1 MPIILTLIM
10 AIPLIAIIYEVI
22 GIFLIALLGEI
33 GVEIE
38 TPDTSLFII
47 FWPLVL
53 SVWAARWV
61 YRQYCKIRW
70 GRRGRK

>member
-1 MPIILTLIM
+1 MPVILTLIM
-10 AIPLIAIIYEVI
+10 AIPLIVILYEVI
-22 GIFLIALLGEI
+22 GLFLIALLGEI

-61 YRQYCKIRW
+61 YKQYRKLT
-70 GRRGRK
+70 RRH

>member
-1 MPIILTLIM
+1 MPVIITLIM
-10 AIPLIAIIYEVI
+10 AIPLVVIIYEVI
-22 GIFLIALLGEI
+22 GLFLIALLGEI

-38 TPDTSLFII
+38 TPDTSMLII

-61 YRQYCKIRW
+61 YRQYRKIR
-70 GRRGRK
+70 GGRK

>member
-1 MPIILTLIM
+1 MPVILTLIM

-38 TPDTSLFII
+38 TPDTSLFIL
-47 FWPLVL
+47 FYPLVL

-61 YRQYCKIRW
+61 YRQYCKIR
-70 GRRGRK
+70 GGRK

>member
-10 AIPLIAIIYEVI
+10 AIPLVVIIYEVI
-22 GIFLIALLGEI
+22 GLFLIALLGEI

-38 TPDTSLFII
+38 TADTSLFII

-61 YRQYCKIRW
+61 YRQYRKIR
-70 GRRGRK
+70 GGRK

>member
-10 AIPLIAIIYEVI
+10 AIPLVVIIYEVI
-22 GIFLIALLGEI
+22 GLFLIALLGEI

-38 TPDTSLFII
+38 TQDTSLFIL
-47 FWPLVL
+47 FYPLVL

-61 YRQYCKIRW
+61 YRKYCKIR
-70 GRRGRK
+70 GGRK

>member
-1 MPIILTLIM
+1 MPVMLTLIM

-22 GIFLIALLGEI
+22 GLFLIALLGEI

-61 YRQYCKIRW
+61 YKQYHKLK
-70 GRRGRK
+70 RGH

>member
-10 AIPLIAIIYEVI
+10 AIPLVVIIYEVI
-22 GIFLIALLGEI
+22 GLFLIALLGEI

-38 TPDTSLFII
+38 TPDTLLFII

-61 YRQYCKIRW
+61 YRQYRKIR
-70 GRRGRK
+70 GGRK

>member
-10 AIPLIAIIYEVI
+10 AIPLVVIIYEVI
-22 GIFLIALLGEI
+22 WLFLIALLGEI
-33 GVEIE
+33 GVDID

-53 SVWAARWV
+53 SVWAAQWV
-61 YRQYCKIRW
+61 YRQYRKI
-70 GRRGRK
+70 

>member
-10 AIPLIAIIYEVI
+10 AIPLVVILYEVI
-22 GIFLIALLGEI
+22 GLFLIALLGEI

-53 SVWAARWV
+53 SVWAAQWV
-61 YRQYCKIRW
+61 YRQYRKIR
-70 GRRGRK
+70 GGRK

>member
-1 MPIILTLIM
+1 MPMILTILV
-10 AIPLIAIIYEVI
+10 AIPLITIIYEVI
-22 GIFLIALLGEI
+22 GLFLVALLGEI
-33 GVEIE
+33 GVKIQ

-61 YRQYCKIRW
+61 YKQFCKLIR
-70 GRRGRK
+70 GH

>member
-22 GIFLIALLGEI
+22 GLFLIAMLGEI

-38 TPDTSLFII
+38 TPDTSLFIL
-47 FWPLVL
+47 FYPLVL

-61 YRQYCKIRW
+61 YKQYRKLK
-70 GRRGRK
+70 RGH

>member
-1 MPIILTLIM
+1 MPVIFTLLV
-10 AIPLIAIIYEVI
+10 AIPLIAILYEVI
-22 GIFLIALLGEI
+22 GLFLIALLGEI

-53 SVWAARWV
+53 SVWSARWV
-61 YRQYCKIRW
+61 YKQYRKMK
-70 GRRGRK
+70 RGH

>member
-22 GIFLIALLGEI
+22 GLFLIALLGEI
-33 GVEIE
+33 GVEIK

-53 SVWAARWV
+53 PVWAARWV
-61 YRQYCKIRW
+61 YKQFCKLIR
-70 GRRGRK
+70 GH

>member
-1 MPIILTLIM
+1 MPMILTILV

-22 GIFLIALLGEI
+22 GLFLVDLLGEI
-33 GVEIE
+33 GVEIQ

-61 YRQYCKIRW
+61 YKQYCKLIR
-70 GRRGRK
+70 GH

>member
-1 MPIILTLIM
+1 MQVILTLIV
-10 AIPLIAIIYEVI
+10 AIPLIAMIYEVI
-22 GIFLIALLGEI
+22 GLFLIALLGEI

-53 SVWAARWV
+53 SVWAALWV
-61 YRQYCKIRW
+61 YRQYCKIR
-70 GRRGRK
+70 GGRK